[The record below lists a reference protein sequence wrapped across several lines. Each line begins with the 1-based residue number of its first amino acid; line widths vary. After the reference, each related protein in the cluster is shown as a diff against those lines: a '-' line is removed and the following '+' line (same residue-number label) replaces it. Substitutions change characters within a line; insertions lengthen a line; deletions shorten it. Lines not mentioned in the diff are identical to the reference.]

1 MRDLLIVSLVMPWA
15 LVALRRPWIGVLLW
29 TWLSLM
35 NPHRFTWGFAYNAPL
50 AAVAAGAT
58 LLGLLF
64 TTERDSP
71 FKAAPPVWLAVFACW
86 VTLSWLM
93 GLDVAG
99 DFAQWDKVMKVYLM
113 TFVALMLLRS
123 KAHILAFAWV
133 VAGSIGILGVKGG
146 LFTIATGGSYRVW
159 GPPGTFTPDP
169 NTFAVAMI
177 MTIPLVRFLQLQL
190 QSRWAR
196 HCLTLAMVLLAAAA
210 LGSQSRGALLAIS
223 AMAVV
228 FWWRQKR
235 NRLVIGVAT
244 LVLGAALVSFMPDTW
259 SNRMSTIETY
269 QEDESAM
276 GRIAAWWVA
285 WGVAKDYPFGVGFSI
300 TRPELFEAYSPLADR
315 MAGRNPVA
323 HSIYFQVMGHHG
335 FVGFLLFI
343 TLWMST
349 WRLAARVRGMAA
361 GIAQAQWC
369 ADLAAMA
376 QVSLVAYAVGGAFL
390 DLAYYDLPY
399 NIMIIV
405 VLTYA
410 WVRRRAWETEPVA
423 QPGRWRIPGLAGPA
437 PTVAR

>member
-1 MRDLLIVSLVMPWA
+1 MRDLLIVSLVIPWA

-64 TTERDSP
+64 TQERDSP
-71 FKAAPPVWLAVFACW
+71 FKAAPPVWLAVFAIW

-99 DFAQWDKVMKVYLM
+99 DYAQWDKVMKVYLM

-123 KAHILAFAWV
+123 KEHIMAFVWV

-146 LFTIATGGSYRVW
+146 VFTIATGGSYRVW

-177 MTIPLVRFLQLQL
+177 MTIPLIRFLQLQL
-190 QSRWAR
+190 RSRWAR
-196 HCLTLAMVLLAAAA
+196 HGMTVAMVLLAAAA

-228 FWWRQKR
+228 FWWRQKK
-235 NRLVIGVAT
+235 NRLLIGVAT

-285 WGVAKDYPFGVGFSI
+285 WGVAKDYLFGVGFSI
-300 TRPELFEAYSPLADR
+300 TRPELFAAYSPLFDR
-315 MAGRNPVA
+315 MAGRTPVA

-335 FVGFLLFI
+335 FVGFLLFLF
-343 TLWMST
+343 LWIST
-349 WRLAARVRGMAA
+349 WRLAARVRRMAA
-361 GIAQAQWC
+361 GLPQAQWC

-376 QVSLVAYAVGGAFL
+376 QVSLVAYAVGGTFL

-399 NIMIIV
+399 NIMIMV
-405 VLTYA
+405 VLAYA
-410 WVRRRAWETEPVA
+410 WVRRRAWETEPA
-423 QPGRWRIPGLAGPA
+423 QPAGRWRIPGLAGPA
-437 PTVAR
+437 PTVAQ